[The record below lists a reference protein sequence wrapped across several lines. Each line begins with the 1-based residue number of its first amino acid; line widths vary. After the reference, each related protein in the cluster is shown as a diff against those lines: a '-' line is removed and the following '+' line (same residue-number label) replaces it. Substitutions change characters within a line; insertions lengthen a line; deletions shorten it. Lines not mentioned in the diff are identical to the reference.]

1 MALGKQ
7 TVLRPAN
14 SCVWYVL
21 ATIHGE
27 PGQSPNPRETQQRNR
42 EFWNSLMS
50 RRVGPTLSLLWPER
64 RMEGLPRWG
73 DEQERIAA
81 ELLPVR
87 GFRRADVPDLNSTI
101 DFSGVD
107 FREETCF
114 DGFVFAGPVA
124 FDGARFGVGS
134 HSFNGAIFD
143 QQATFDRAEF
153 VGEFSG
159 SRMLFSSL
167 ASFKGV
173 KFRSN
178 ALFGNSRFRTDP
190 NFSNALFEQRAWFH
204 GCTFGDAARFTDTE
218 FRGVTD
224 FDQVEIQNN
233 CLFRGASFD
242 GTVPRFFGATL
253 PEYTDWHG
261 AKWPKV
267 ATKADEALDQLQA
280 YQRLARMMN
289 GLEKFDDQRMFVRQ
303 EMRVRRR
310 VDGWF
315 PVGSMNLA
323 YELICDYGH
332 GLRRVAG
339 WWLAHMLSG
348 AIALSFSKFI
358 RSSDQEPA
366 WQAIRESFSEFGSA
380 MLVSAG
386 NAHGFLRLNDQ
397 FFGEATKVFKDL
409 PGYNG
414 IGAFQTIVGVIILF
428 FLLLT
433 IRNRFRMR

>member
-1 MALGKQ
+1 MIDLPPWDAKQ
-7 TVLRPAN
+7 E
-14 SCVWYVL
+14 S
-21 ATIHGE
+21 
-27 PGQSPNPRETQQRNR
+27 
-42 EFWNSLMS
+42 
-50 RRVGPTLSLLWPER
+50 
-64 RMEGLPRWG
+64 
-73 DEQERIAA
+73 IAA
-81 ELLPVR
+81 GGLTLR
-87 GFRRADVPDLNSTI
+87 GFRRADIPDLNSPI

-114 DGFVFAGPVA
+114 DGFVFAAPVA
-124 FDGARFGVGS
+124 FDGARFGVGY
-134 HSFNGAIFD
+134 HSFEGATFD
-143 QQATFDRAEF
+143 QQVTFDKAEF

-159 SRMLFSSL
+159 SRMHFLSL
-167 ASFKGV
+167 ASFNGV

-178 ALFGNSRFRTDP
+178 ALFGNSQFRTDP
-190 NFSNALFEQRAWFH
+190 NFRNALFEQRAWFH
-204 GCTFGDAARFTDTE
+204 GCTFGDAATFTDAE
-218 FRGVTD
+218 FRGEAD
-224 FDQVEIQNN
+224 FDQVEIQNS

-242 GTVPRFFGATL
+242 GAVPRFFGATL
-253 PEYTDWHG
+253 PEYTVWHG

-267 ATKADEALDQLQA
+267 ATKADEALYQLQA

-303 EMRVRRR
+303 EMRARRR

-315 PVGSMNLA
+315 PVGIMNHA

-332 GLRRVAG
+332 DLGRAAG
-339 WWLAHMLSG
+339 WWLAHMLLG
-348 AIALSFSKFI
+348 AIALCICKFTSLWEQ
-358 RSSDQEPA
+358 RSI
-366 WQAIRESFSEFGSA
+366 WQAMREALSEFGSA

-397 FFGEATKVFKDL
+397 FFGEAVKVFEDL

-414 IGAFQTIVGVIILF
+414 ISASQTIVGVVVLF